1 MCGRYYVDERMA
13 EEIDRLVKEI
23 SDRSR
28 LAQMK
33 KDVFPSEEAAVLTG
47 LGNGRGLGLSWQ
59 RWGFPGFQKSRVI
72 FNARTETVLEK
83 GMFRDSVKNR
93 RILVPCTWFYE
104 WSSDK
109 KKTAF
114 WREDEPVVYMGGIY
128 KSFGEENR
136 FVILTTPANASVSP
150 VHGRMPLI
158 IHKDEF
164 RAWLFDEGQ
173 AQQLLK
179 TPSVLLNKSWENGCT
194 GGGALL

>member
-13 EEIDRLVKEI
+13 EDISRLVKEI

-28 LAQMK
+28 LEQMR

-47 LGNGRGLGLSWQ
+47 LGNGNGLKLSWQ

-83 GMFRDSVKNR
+83 GMFRDSIKTR
-93 RILVPCTWFYE
+93 RILVPCIWFYE
-104 WSSDK
+104 WSKDK

-128 KSFGEENR
+128 KKFGEENR
-136 FVILTTPANASVSP
+136 FVILTAPANEWVSP

-158 IHKDEF
+158 IDKEKLKD
-164 RAWLFDEGQ
+164 WMFDEGQ
-173 AQQLLK
+173 AERMLK
-179 TPSVLLNKSWENGCT
+179 TPSVFLHKNLENGCT
-194 GGGALL
+194 GGDALL